1 MKIHEGMS
9 KWDTHVNI
17 IICFFD
23 VCLYV
28 YWRLPLENEPKS
40 RIRFSYLC
48 FFGWRQKAGNVPLQ
62 GFDPQNI
69 STIYVLI
76 VPTAYGKRAIFIY
89 SYTLEILPST
99 IRNRL
104 TERRFVGDFPIVVGT
119 IHMFKAIY
127 NNVH

>member
-1 MKIHEGMS
+1 M
-9 KWDTHVNI
+9 
-17 IICFFD
+17 
-23 VCLYV
+23 
-28 YWRLPLENEPKS
+28 
-40 RIRFSYLC
+40 
-48 FFGWRQKAGNVPLQ
+48 Q